1 MGLPRQLLVARNQW
15 FVKLALVCF
24 VLLMLLSVSVNWEV
38 LQQKSNLEADAN
50 KLPVLERIDT
60 LPFLE
65 QYVHEV
71 AAQQPGYDPRT
82 PVCAPKTLAVDAI
95 TYHEP
100 QDGSFYSLL
109 KARKDRPVSPPIFTD
124 QHSVLC
130 YEEWGITKVWDYCLP
145 ISGRKDEPHCSEADR
160 MDLLHGDD
168 DDNEWLDT
176 ICYASVLHMLLIDVY
191 EEIRALGRKPAVLY
205 GTLLGA
211 VRNESI
217 IPYTEDADIGYQQ
230 DQTSAHDLWDLKMA
244 LWAKGYH
251 MFYSTLW
258 RVCVSPTHPLA
269 SQLYNSK
276 LPLINLT
283 YAVPYVD
290 LYLMEPESF
299 GSDVY
304 WSIDEIRNN
313 RLVYDA
319 KVVPYSHVRI
329 NGREFDTVRDVKEFL
344 RREYGDEY
352 MEPIPR

>member
-168 DDNEWLDT
+168 DDNEWLDS